1 MYENQNQWMVS
12 FYVIMEWLGRESP
25 SIYIPPEL
33 SVPLVKYRQKL
44 NIPVWLEL
52 QTAHDILCAL
62 PIKILQV
69 KNPKPA

>member
-1 MYENQNQWMVS
+1 MENWIIPNVKAKTNELFS
-12 FYVIMEWLGRESP
+12 FYAIMEWLGLESP
-25 SIYIPPEL
+25 SIHIPPEL

-62 PIKILQV
+62 PY
-69 KNPKPA
+69 